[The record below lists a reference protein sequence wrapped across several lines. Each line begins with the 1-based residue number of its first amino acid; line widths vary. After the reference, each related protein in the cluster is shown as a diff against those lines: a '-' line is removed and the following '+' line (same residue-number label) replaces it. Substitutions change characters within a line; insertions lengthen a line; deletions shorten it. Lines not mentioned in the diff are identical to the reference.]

1 MTDRQ
6 DEFSPEDNERL
17 KRYREW
23 RRTQARRRATRRWRW
38 IRHLSMVVVLGLIV
52 GALVTWLTVLRDPR
66 GRVASEPQ
74 GGPSRRRGGAFE
86 AIRWRRG
93 CQAAGDRPRAGSGA
107 PAGGATPGAR
117 RCISCTTA
125 RDFRQSRVE
134 FRCRGR
140 TAPLA
145 LARDVPRP
153 AGSHCPRASHVRGH
167 AGTRGH
173 RVASGGQPV
182 AQRHTG
188 AARDGITPERYHGG
202 RWTSDAPVAPIG
214 ADRGVRPHP
223 AHVREHAVSREH
235 RVASGGQ
242 PVAQRHTGAARDGIA
257 RERYHGGR
265 STSDA
270 PVAPIGADRGA
281 RPHPA
286 HVRGHAVTGEY
297 CAADGRELAAQRD
310 TGAGR
315 DGIAPERYDGGRWS
329 SDAPVGGGYGA
340 PPVEPSRAGT
350 ESGMRESARVR
361 QGMVQGR
368 GPGVPRWREAR
379 SRRVPRW
386 VRQGAPGAAA
396 AWLEAPRRGIV
407 APHAARFASAT

>member
-1 MTDRQ
+1 MSWPHGAPRPRARRSSTRRQ
-6 DEFSPEDNERL
+6 PLSPRL
-17 KRYREW
+17 PRPRTRRHPRAPCRQRWSACRPAAHWRCPRRHHARAIPRRAVDQRRPRRPHRSRPWCPPPHRPRPWTRRQPPAPRRQRWSAYRPAAHW
-23 RRTQARRRATRRWRW
+23 RRPRRHRARTLRRRAVEQRR
-38 IRHLSMVVVLGLIV
+38 
-52 GALVTWLTVLRDPR
+52 PR
-66 GRVASEPQ
+66 SPPSEPT
-74 GGPSRRRGGAFE
+74 
-86 AIRWRRG
+86 
-93 CQAAGDRPRAGSGA
+93 AA
-107 PAGGATPGAR
+107 
-117 RCISCTTA
+117 
-125 RDFRQSRVE
+125 
-134 FRCRGR
+134 
-140 TAPLA
+140 
-145 LARDVPRP
+145 
-153 AGSHCPRASHVRGH
+153 
-167 AGTRGH
+167 
-173 RVASGGQPV
+173 
-182 AQRHTG
+182 
-188 AARDGITPERYHGG
+188 
-202 RWTSDAPVAPIG
+202 
-214 ADRGVRPHP
+214 
-223 AHVREHAVSREH
+223 
-235 RVASGGQ
+235 
-242 PVAQRHTGAARDGIA
+242 
-257 RERYHGGR
+257 
-265 STSDA
+265 
-270 PVAPIGADRGA
+270 A

-297 CAADGRELAAQRD
+297 RAADGRELAAQRD